1 MNAVVS
7 GRVYPDKCSGIP
19 ALAPEEI
26 LEQLGEYG
34 VEVLVTGGRVV
45 ARNLRAAPLTLV
57 EAFAH
62 RHKEISA
69 HLTHTLGIGHE
80 GAAIADDEQSAASKP
95 DLVIGDEI
103 TLAPA
108 LLDVIEA
115 DKGPR
120 ELAAEWARK
129 LGQVHR
135 RQGADD
141 RMATLLDRAR
151 CFVTVGWH
159 LQAARMGWNELE
171 VFGVCPRAPW
181 ERLDRQG
188 IAFSSYSLLALD
200 RDVAVYAH
208 RLRRQR
214 VLVNND
220 GGAVPIWN
228 LPELCCGNEKT
239 ANDKR

>member
-7 GRVYPDKCSGIP
+7 GRVYPEKCSGIP
-19 ALAPEEI
+19 PLAPEEI

-62 RHKEISA
+62 RHNEISA
-69 HLTHTLGIGHE
+69 HLAGALGIGHE
-80 GAAIADDEQSAASKP
+80 GAAIVDDEQSAASKA

-135 RQGADD
+135 RQRADG

-181 ERLDRQG
+181 ERLNRQG
-188 IAFSSYSLLALD
+188 IAFSRYSLVALG
-200 RDVAVYAH
+200 RDVAVYEH

-214 VLVNND
+214 ALINND
-220 GGAVPIWN
+220 GGAALIW
-228 LPELCCGNEKT
+228 EMAG
-239 ANDKR
+239 